1 MMSFYGYDR
10 YYIYRLNK
18 EGLNMETDIHRIV
31 SKQVVKLSNAA
42 KAVGTN
48 NKEGWENEL
57 VEATNSGDYIKVMAI
72 GLILFKLN
80 FKKN

>member
-1 MMSFYGYDR
+1 
-10 YYIYRLNK
+10 
-18 EGLNMETDIHRIV
+18 METDIHRIV
-31 SKQVVKLSNAA
+31 SKQVVKLGNEA

-57 VEATNSGDYIKVMAI
+57 VEATNSGDYIGVMAI